1 MMKSRRNM
9 YSDSCLWL
17 MRLGSW
23 LQQWVL
29 WLPLSSLAGG
39 VPYESIVIE
48 RLIVNCSQFIRSFSN
63 GWFLL
68 CWISNS
74 TDGLWVLF
82 AFFLNNHLVLNV
94 YFFFIDCIFR
104 IWEWNYIC
112 FLFVLL
118 MRKRTVWGWFSIGK
132 GCKLRMKMIFR
143 IDLVCIDWFFK
154 KKRWKRWWV

>member
-1 MMKSRRNM
+1 MKSRRNM

-94 YFFFIDCIFR
+94 YFFLLIVFFEFENEIIFVFCLFCWWGR
-104 IWEWNYIC
+104 GQFGVDFQLEKDVNWEW
-112 FLFVLL
+112 
-118 MRKRTVWGWFSIGK
+118 RWFSE
-132 GCKLRMKMIFR
+132 
-143 IDLVCIDWFFK
+143 
-154 KKRWKRWWV
+154 